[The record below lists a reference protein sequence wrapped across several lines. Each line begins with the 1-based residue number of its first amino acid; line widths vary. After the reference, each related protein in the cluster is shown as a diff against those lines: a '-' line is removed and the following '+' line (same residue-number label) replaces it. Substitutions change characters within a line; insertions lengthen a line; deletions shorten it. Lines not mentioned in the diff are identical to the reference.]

1 VGKVIWLFYPETL
14 ILLIPA
20 FLLAI
25 YAQYKVRSAYAR
37 YLQVPTQRRITA
49 REAAEYIL
57 RSAGITNVQIE
68 SIRQPL
74 GDHYD
79 PRRRKLRLSA
89 PDSASVAA
97 VGVAAHEAGHAL
109 QHAQGYAPLALRSA
123 IVPLAMFGSQL
134 ALPLFFLGLVF
145 QAASLVNLGIILF
158 AAAVLFTLVTLPVE
172 FNASRRAV
180 AALRSAGLVT
190 EGELG
195 AVKEVLTAA
204 ALTYVASAA
213 MAVAQLLGLL
223 MIAGGSRRRS

>member
-1 VGKVIWLFYPETL
+1 MIWLLYPETL
-14 ILLIPA
+14 VLLIPA

-37 YLQVPTQRRITA
+37 YLRVPTQRRITA
-49 REAAEYIL
+49 REAAGLIL
-57 RSAGITNVQIE
+57 RSAGITNVAIE
-68 SIRQPL
+68 STRQPL

-79 PRRRKLRLSA
+79 PRGRKLRLSA
-89 PDSASVAA
+89 PDSTSVAA

-109 QHAQGYAPLALRSA
+109 QHAQGYGPLALRSA

-134 ALPLFFLGLVF
+134 AFPLFFLGLIF
-145 QAASLVNLGIILF
+145 QAAALVNVGIILF
-158 AAAVLFTLVTLPVE
+158 SAAVLFTLVTLPVE
-172 FNASRRAV
+172 FNASQRAV

-213 MAVAQLLGLL
+213 MAVVQLLGMLL
-223 MIAGGSRRRS
+223 IASGSRRRS

>member
-1 VGKVIWLFYPETL
+1 VIWLFYPETL

-158 AAAVLFTLVTLPVE
+158 ATAVLFTLVTLPVE

>member
-1 VGKVIWLFYPETL
+1 MIWLFYPETL

-79 PRRRKLRLSA
+79 PRRRELRLSA

>member
-1 VGKVIWLFYPETL
+1 MIWLFYPQTL

-20 FLLAI
+20 FLLAM

-89 PDSASVAA
+89 PDSTSVAA

-134 ALPLFFLGLVF
+134 ALPLFFIGLVF
-145 QAASLVNLGIILF
+145 QAASLVNIGIILF
-158 AAAVLFTLVTLPVE
+158 SAAVLFTLVTLPVE

-180 AALRSAGLVT
+180 AALRSTGLVT

>member
-1 VGKVIWLFYPETL
+1 MIWLFYPETL

-25 YAQYKVRSAYAR
+25 YAQYKVRSAYSK

-57 RSAGITNVQIE
+57 KSAGITNVQIE
-68 SIRQPL
+68 PIRQPL

-123 IVPLAMFGSQL
+123 IVPVAMFGSQL
-134 ALPLFFLGLVF
+134 AFPLFFLGLIF
-145 QAASLVNLGIILF
+145 QAASLVNVGIILF
-158 AAAVLFTLVTLPVE
+158 SAAVLFTLVTLPVE
-172 FNASRRAV
+172 FNASRRAMV
-180 AALRSAGLVT
+180 ALRSAGLVT

-195 AVKEVLTAA
+195 AVKEVLSAA

-213 MAVAQLLGLL
+213 MAIAQLLGML
-223 MIAGGSRRRS
+223 MIAGGGRRRS

>member
-1 VGKVIWLFYPETL
+1 MAIWLFYPETL

-25 YAQYKVRSAYAR
+25 YAQFKVRSAYSK

-49 REAAEYIL
+49 REAAEHIL
-57 RSAGITNVQIE
+57 KSAGITNVQIE
-68 SIRQPL
+68 AIHQPL

-123 IVPLAMFGSQL
+123 IVPMAMFGSQL
-134 ALPLFFLGLVF
+134 AFPLFFIGLIF
-145 QAASLVNLGIILF
+145 QAASLVNIGIILF
-158 AAAVLFTLVTLPVE
+158 SAAVLFTLVTLPVE
-172 FNASRRAV
+172 FNASRRAM

-190 EGELG
+190 ERELG
-195 AVKEVLTAA
+195 AVKEVLSAA

-213 MAVAQLLGLL
+213 MAIAQLLSML
-223 MIAGGSRRRS
+223 MIAGGSRRRM

>member
-1 VGKVIWLFYPETL
+1 MIWLFYPQTL

-57 RSAGITNVQIE
+57 RSAGITNVEIE

-89 PDSASVAA
+89 PNSASVAA

-134 ALPLFFLGLVF
+134 ALPLFFIGLVF
-145 QAASLVNLGIILF
+145 QAASLVNIGIILF
-158 AAAVLFTLVTLPVE
+158 SAAVLFTLVTLPVE

>member
-1 VGKVIWLFYPETL
+1 MIWLFYPETL

-89 PDSASVAA
+89 PDSVSVAA

-145 QAASLVNLGIILF
+145 QAASLVNIGIILF

>member
-1 VGKVIWLFYPETL
+1 VIWLFYPETL

-37 YLQVPTQRRITA
+37 YLQIPTQRRITA

-89 PDSASVAA
+89 PDSTSVAA

-145 QAASLVNLGIILF
+145 QAASLVNIGIILF
-158 AAAVLFTLVTLPVE
+158 SAAVLFTLVTLPVE

>member
-1 VGKVIWLFYPETL
+1 MIWLFYPETL

-37 YLQVPTQRRITA
+37 YLQIPTQRRITA

-89 PDSASVAA
+89 PDSTSVAA

-145 QAASLVNLGIILF
+145 QAASLVNIGIILF
-158 AAAVLFTLVTLPVE
+158 SAAVLFTLVTLPVE

>member
-1 VGKVIWLFYPETL
+1 VIWLFYPETL